1 MSNGFFVEIITPT
14 NQIDMGNAD
23 YLRLPGLDGLF
34 GVMKNHTS
42 ALLSLGV
49 GEIKIENSGK
59 NEYLATSG
67 GVFEFKD
74 NKAQLLL
81 ETVEMA
87 GEIDKARAE
96 ESQNRAKER
105 MKNAKAD
112 RMRLE
117 ISLARAINR
126 LNVAKKRV

>member
-1 MSNGFFVEIITPT
+1 MSNDFTIEIITPT
-14 NQIDMGNAD
+14 TQMDLGSVN
-23 YLRLPGLDGLF
+23 YLRLPGIHGLF
-34 GVMKNHTS
+34 GVMKNHTAS
-42 ALLSLGV
+42 LVSLGI
-49 GEIKIENSGK
+49 GEIKIEKSDST
-59 NEYLATSG
+59 EYWATSG
-67 GVFEFKD
+67 GVLDFNN

-81 ETVEMA
+81 ETVEKA

-105 MKNAKAD
+105 MKDAKAD

-126 LNVAKKRV
+126 LNVAKRV